1 MPAIGDITYKSDIKE
16 FIDYSK
22 VEEQTESIKKV
33 LKNIDTNIITTL
45 DTQING
51 GGLDLYTVNIN
62 GVPIYHNKA
71 IEIEQG
77 LNNICADCTTTLNK
91 INLEAKK
98 HRSEELN
105 QYITKLTN
113 RIKEQEDN
121 YAAAEERYNMATAQI
136 DNLTIGERLIDLNY
150 GTYVENQAFAK
161 SDMETIQRD
170 IDKLK
175 AKKTDAETALQELGA

>member
-77 LNNICADCTTTLNK
+77 LNNLCADCTTTLNK

-105 QYITKLTN
+105 QYITT
-113 RIKEQEDN
+113 
-121 YAAAEERYNMATAQI
+121 AAEERYNMATAQI